1 MIKFE
6 KIKNEK
12 EYNISLDEK
21 KITSIKLTPSSI
33 TNKFYVVTSFIESM
47 SEYIGSEFDNWFI
60 NLINEYNSIEESLN
74 IEEEI
79 NPDKPTGFSVLKN
92 NLNNIIDF
100 VNRYIDYLD
109 IDFSKFVDE
118 KKSKKNSILF
128 RKDEIKLITRL
139 SGYLKVYSIFFNS
152 DNLRLDNRMHRV
164 VYNILSDELSS
175 TDVINKVF
183 NIIKTRT
190 FRYNLT
196 DRYMWDYIKMVQ
208 CKSIDV
214 HVIEIFNFIMNS
226 ILVLCETDKN
236 PITYFIGV
244 VEESVKWFL
253 RSVYKGS
260 IIYDDSISTEDI
272 QGVNVNNLKTYCYND
287 TLGRL
292 KNISYEQA
300 YTLLNI
306 DSSTDINNEDV
317 PDTGLIDL
325 HKRLKDIK
333 YVSPLCDFLVYPI
346 LSRLTDIPYDHFKT
360 ISPEHSAVLS
370 IYLQNILEKV
380 FSGEFMNL
388 FSLLSYYPEDQPIL
402 ATTYKLKNLS
412 GKGGFVNI
420 QNELDNFFGFKTKI
434 LCGKLLS
441 SFVGRIPRSNFTHII
456 TGKKMG
462 GIPTSKIELEV
473 IKFYSYLFAGRLES
487 QIKQMRWLLNSSF

>member
-79 NPDKPTGFSVLKN
+79 NPDKPTRFSVLKN

-152 DNLRLDNRMHRV
+152 NNLRLDNRMHRV
-164 VYNILSDELSS
+164 VYNILSDELSN

-272 QGVNVNNLKTYCYND
+272 QGVNVNNLKTYCYN
-287 TLGRL
+287 
-292 KNISYEQA
+292 
-300 YTLLNI
+300 
-306 DSSTDINNEDV
+306 
-317 PDTGLIDL
+317 
-325 HKRLKDIK
+325 
-333 YVSPLCDFLVYPI
+333 
-346 LSRLTDIPYDHFKT
+346 
-360 ISPEHSAVLS
+360 
-370 IYLQNILEKV
+370 IYL
-380 FSGEFMNL
+380 MN
-388 FSLLSYYPEDQPIL
+388 
-402 ATTYKLKNLS
+402 KL
-412 GKGGFVNI
+412 
-420 QNELDNFFGFKTKI
+420 I
-434 LCGKLLS
+434 LC
-441 SFVGRIPRSNFTHII
+441 
-456 TGKKMG
+456 
-462 GIPTSKIELEV
+462 
-473 IKFYSYLFAGRLES
+473 
-487 QIKQMRWLLNSSF
+487 